1 MTEARVAVVTGG
13 SSGMGLATAAHLL
26 ANGMRVAAFDV
37 TPGGAPGVLNLEVDV
52 ADAAAVEAGF
62 ADVVR
67 ELGTVDVLV
76 NNAAIGGGPGAGLC
90 HESDIEAWDRVHAVN
105 VRGPYLC
112 SRQVLP
118 GMMEKGYGQ
127 IVTISSIAGMVV
139 MPTRCAYTTS
149 KGAALMFA
157 KSLAVDYGPHG
168 IRSNA
173 ICPGG
178 VYTPMVSARIDAGA
192 FDIPRLVPLGY
203 VAQPA
208 DIAHATYL
216 LASGQLDYMNGSAW
230 VIDGGWTSL

>member
-1 MTEARVAVVTGG
+1 VTRVAVVTGG
-13 SSGMGLATAAHLL
+13 CSGMGFATAAHLL
-26 ANGMRVAAFDV
+26 ENGLRVATFDV
-37 TPGGAPGVLNLEVDV
+37 AGEGPAGALNLRVDV
-52 ADAAAVEAGF
+52 ADADAVEAGF
-62 ADVVR
+62 AEVVA
-67 ELGTVDVLV
+67 ELGVVDVLV
-76 NNAAIGGGPGAGLC
+76 NNAGIGGGPGAGLC

-139 MPTRCAYTTS
+139 MPTRCAYTAS
-149 KGAALMFA
+149 KGGALMFA
-157 KSLAVDYGPHG
+157 KSLAVDYGPKG

-178 VYTPMVSARIDAGA
+178 VYTPMVSERIDAGV
-192 FDIPRLVPLGY
+192 FDIPKLVPLGY
-203 VAQPA
+203 VAKPA
-208 DIAHATYL
+208 DIAHAVYL